1 MGIGFR
7 AYVTSE
13 NGDGTYSGRIT
24 ERSTD
29 DLPAGEVLIRVR
41 YSSLNYK
48 DALSASGNKGVTKK
62 YPHTPGIDAAGEVA
76 KCTDGSFREG
86 DMVIVTG
93 YDLGMNTPGGFGEY
107 IRVPSA
113 WVLPLPA
120 GLTMKESMSIG
131 TAGLTAA
138 LCADGLLHMGLRGG
152 QIAVTGAT
160 GGVGSIALSILAA
173 EGFSPCAVTG
183 KPELEPFLRS
193 IGAASVISSADF
205 TAGSEKPLMK
215 PMWDGG
221 IDVLGGNALASMLK
235 SVKYG
240 GAVSCCGLALSPELP
255 LNVFP
260 FILRGVS
267 LIGIDS
273 VECPKDRRIKAWSR
287 LGGKWKPA
295 GLNELTA
302 ETDLGG
308 LDEKIKAMLTGRAA
322 GRTVI
327 KL

>member
-1 MGIGFR
+1 MSISFR

-13 NGDGTYSGRIT
+13 NSDGTYSGRIT

-76 KCTDGSFREG
+76 ECTDGSFKQG
-86 DMVIVTG
+86 DKVIVTG
-93 YDLGMNTPGGFGEY
+93 HDLGMNTAGGYGEY
-107 IRVPSA
+107 IRIPSA

-120 GLTMKESMSIG
+120 GLTMKEAMSLG

-138 LCADGLLHMGLRGG
+138 LCVEGLLHMGLKSG

-160 GGVGSIALSILAA
+160 GGVGSIAISILKA
-173 EGFSPCAVTG
+173 EGFTPFAVTG
-183 KPELEPFLRS
+183 KADQADFLKS
-193 IGAASVISSADF
+193 LGSEGIIPSSDF

-215 PMWDGG
+215 PIWDGG
-221 IDVLGGNALASMLK
+221 VDVLGGNALTAMLK

-240 GAVSCCGLALSPELP
+240 SAVSCCGLAMSPDLP

-273 VECPKDRRIKAWSR
+273 VECPNDKRIRAWEK
-287 LGGKWKPA
+287 LGSIWKPSMLA
-295 GLNELTA
+295 DLSHETELN
-302 ETDLGG
+302 G
-308 LDEKIKAMLTGRAA
+308 LDEKIKQMLAGKAA